1 MSGRTCPKCGSN
13 VPPDSRFCW
22 NCGFKLSDTPG
33 HEAALQTGASPDAF
47 PPLNGFSPYT
57 SPAPLPMTKPLSESR
72 ILAGQ
77 ASASPPAE
85 LEAVSDACRGGR
97 SLLPL
102 AVVGDVTGGGKAD
115 ALYPVDA
122 DRNGVPDVLE
132 EMRRPL
138 GSQTMPGSLLPES
151 FTSPQRPLEA
161 DAFRPVPA
169 PTRPAVRDEVPY
181 SAYPFPAAGHAL
193 SEPQQLQPQEV
204 ASSPYGF
211 PTAGSFVAEPFH
223 EGGVPAY
230 PACQTSYPSAPRDRL
245 SEEPLPR
252 DPILDRYS
260 QLPSRQLPDPL
271 TGDWYRDASRSSY
284 TGLGATAASPSLG
297 AYGNGYAASTGSGRN
312 GYSPYTNGY
321 ANGFSYSGLPN
332 TGDTYSGGAVSYGP
346 PPSRCGACGPEFGG
360 VGSLNP
366 FAFPSIGSFVAEPF
380 APGAPSL
387 SSRMPPGPI
396 PPPLPSFSGPSLLGG
411 SFNFGGFS
419 LPPPTGSFVA
429 DATAHAT
436 AHGAACQSGGQS
448 PAAELPSGALGP
460 SPSPAPPNFAS
471 KEKAKEQEGRV
482 DPQPAPKAEKTKPAQ
497 KTKKRRQARGACC

>member
-22 NCGFKLSDTPG
+22 NCGFKLSDNPG
-33 HEAALQTGASPDAF
+33 HEAALHPGASPDAF
-47 PPLNGFSPYT
+47 PPLNGFSPYA

-85 LEAVSDACRGGR
+85 LEVASDACRGGR

-102 AVVGDVTGGGKAD
+102 AVVGDVPGDGKAD
-115 ALYPVDA
+115 GLYPVDA
-122 DRNGVPDVLE
+122 DRHGVPDVLE

-138 GSQTMPGSLLPES
+138 GSEAMPGSLLPES

-169 PTRPAVRDEVPY
+169 PTRPTVRDEVPY
-181 SAYPFPAAGHAL
+181 SACPFPAAGHAL
-193 SEPQQLQPQEV
+193 SEPRQLQPQEV
-204 ASSPYGF
+204 ASSPFGF

-223 EGGVPAY
+223 ESGIPTY
-230 PACQTSYPSAPRDRL
+230 PARQTSYPSAPRDRL

-260 QLPSRQLPDPL
+260 QPPSRQPDPL
-271 TGDWYRDASRSSY
+271 TGDWYRDAPRSSY
-284 TGLGATAASPSLG
+284 TAFGAPAASPSLG

-312 GYSPYTNGY
+312 GYTAHANGY
-321 ANGFSYSGLPN
+321 ANGLSYSGLPN

-387 SSRMPPGPI
+387 SSARMPPAPI

-436 AHGAACQSGGQS
+436 AHAASLSGGQS
-448 PAAELPSGALGP
+448 PAAELPSGGLGP
-460 SPSPAPPNFAS
+460 SPSPAPPNLAS
-471 KEKAKEQEGRV
+471 KEKAAAQEGRV
-482 DPQPAPKAEKTKPAQ
+482 DPQPAPKAEKTKPTQ